1 MAANPPTQQLQQPQ
15 QQKKQGQGLFKFN
28 PSYFQ
33 FPGGKSGLPDWQ
45 GFPSPQSTGQAPQ
58 GQGTNQQ
65 LPPQGQGF
73 NQQFGMKQGEFK
85 NRFGGSAFDAA
96 RNFIQGGAQTMSGP
110 MTAEELKQGGYTGA
124 AGNVAFDPV
133 TGKPVPKDRRKSA
146 ELYAAGT
153 LAQSPNLQDASNF
166 QFSNLPESNIGD
178 ITSRL
183 LSSSGMNNP
192 FIQQGGQGIQDA
204 MANLLGVQGQQ
215 FQGGIDANQAR
226 QQQLQEL
233 QSLQQ
238 QALAPNLDPE
248 TRQLLQS
255 QADERR
261 AEVGNIQ
268 NDLVNQFNK
277 GVASDAASLAARGV
291 LDSQTAANTLGAR
304 EANLGIAMNQLMQ
317 QANEQ
322 SRQDLLG
329 ERNTQRE
336 SALGFG
342 GIQGQQA
349 LGSGNLFAEL
359 LGQQAGSAQAGGSLG
374 AQLGNLGTSSGQL
387 EQSGLGLAGQLG
399 LQGRGQE
406 ADLQLAEL
414 GQRLSA
420 DQTMLSNLLGIDAQT
435 FNQLMANRTFGLNQ
449 DLADQASKGFFSRL
463 Y

>member
-1 MAANPPTQQLQQPQ
+1 MVTLKPGTTQPNVAVNQRPTQQPQ
-15 QQKKQGQGLFKFN
+15 KPK
-28 PSYFQ
+28 
-33 FPGGKSGLPDWQ
+33 
-45 GFPSPQSTGQAPQ
+45 
-58 GQGTNQQ
+58 
-65 LPPQGQGF
+65 GQGF
-73 NQQFGMKQGEFK
+73 NQQFGMKQGQFK
-85 NRFGGSAFDAA
+85 NRFGGAAFNAA
-96 RNFIQGGAQTMSGP
+96 QNFLQGGGQTMSGP
-110 MTAEELKQGGYTGA
+110 MTTEELKQGGYTGA

-133 TGKPVPKDRRKSA
+133 TGKPVPKGQRVSA

-153 LAQSPNLQDASNF
+153 QAENPALEAAKNFEFQDLPPSNTQDVTSQLIGQSTQ
-166 QFSNLPESNIGD
+166 Q
-178 ITSRL
+178 
-183 LSSSGMNNP
+183 NP
-192 FIQQGGQGIQDA
+192 FIQQGGQNIQNA
-204 MANLLGVQGQQ
+204 IGNLLGVQAGQTA
-215 FQGGIDANQAR
+215 GAVDANAAR

-238 QALAPNLDPE
+238 QALAPNLDPQ

-261 AEVGNIQ
+261 AEVANIQ
-268 NDLVNQFNK
+268 DDLVNQFNK

-387 EQSGLGLAGQLG
+387 AQSGLGLAGQLG
-399 LQGRGQE
+399 LQGRGLE
-406 ADLQLAEL
+406 ADLQLAQL
-414 GQRLSA
+414 GQQLGGY
-420 DQTMLSNLLGIDAQT
+420 QTGLNNLLGIDAQT

-449 DLADQASKGFFSRL
+449 DLANQANQGFFSRL
-463 Y
+463 F